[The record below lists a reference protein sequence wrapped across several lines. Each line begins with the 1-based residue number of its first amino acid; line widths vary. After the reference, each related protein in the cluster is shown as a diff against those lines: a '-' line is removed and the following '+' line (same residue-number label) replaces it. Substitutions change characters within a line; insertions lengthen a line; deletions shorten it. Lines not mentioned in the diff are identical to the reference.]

1 MSNLH
6 TEKLLIVLL
15 LYLSLNEEPCKQ
27 NAALGSNPAAGLLP
41 SIDGE

>member
-6 TEKLLIVLL
+6 TEKLL
-15 LYLSLNEEPCKQ
+15 LYISFVVVFEFE
-27 NAALGSNPAAGLLP
+27 AALGSNPAAGLLP